1 MRINE
6 GRMKEGGRRKNEGE
20 EKRYS
25 NITFHFGT
33 EC

>member
-1 MRINE
+1 MRV
-6 GRMKEGGRRKNEGE
+6 RMKEGERRKNEGE